1 MGDVMEGGYSMAHAN
16 ILAGIHGGKGVITTK
31 TTMYF
36 PSERNIEKYLD
47 DLEYF
52 LDLIEENLDFKIKDV
67 LNRRQIK
74 RKHGITV
81 ESEQEKAALAMY
93 KVACKLAKDWESFWC
108 RRD

>member
-1 MGDVMEGGYSMAHAN
+1 MTLGAISTTESNYNYSMTEPN
-16 ILAGIHGGKGVITTK
+16 LN
-31 TTMYF
+31 
-36 PSERNIEKYLD
+36 ERNIEKYLD